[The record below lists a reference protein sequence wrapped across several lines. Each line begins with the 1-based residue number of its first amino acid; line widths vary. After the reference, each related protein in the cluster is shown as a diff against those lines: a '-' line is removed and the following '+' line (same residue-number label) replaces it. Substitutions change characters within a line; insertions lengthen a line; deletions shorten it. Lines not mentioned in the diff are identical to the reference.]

1 MPDSLRRERIPGID
15 VLRGLAAIAVLAFH
29 FTTRFGIVFGHP
41 TAPPFSAPWGEH
53 GVELFF
59 VISGFAIELSLE
71 SRRAPADFLWSR
83 VLRLYPTYW
92 AALAVTFVVVSVF
105 GLPERMASP
114 RDALLNVTMIP
125 ASLGAQAVDAV
136 YWTLER
142 ELRFYGLVL
151 LLLGLGL
158 RRYTVHALLLTVAVQ
173 TVGAVSHAVPYWISD
188 VLNAHWAHL
197 FACGVLLAR
206 LRRSPRWTTFG
217 WLALCLASSRL
228 IGAVPFT
235 YGIGAVA
242 LVWIATYPFAGAW
255 MRPLI
260 FLGKISYPLYL
271 SHQYVGYVVIRALYE
286 RGAPPGVA
294 IVSASAVGLAIASAL
309 HFVVEKPCLAL
320 QRRSF
325 THRHKPSEL
334 ASAAHV

>member
-1 MPDSLRRERIPGID
+1 MSDSPRRERIPGID
-15 VLRGLAAIAVLAFH
+15 ILRGLAAIAVLAFH

-41 TAPPFSAPWGEH
+41 VAPAFSVPWGQH

-59 VISGFAIELSLE
+59 VISGFAVELSLE
-71 SRRAPADFLWSR
+71 SRRTPGDFLWSR
-83 VLRLYPTYW
+83 ALRLYPTFW
-92 AALAVTFVVVSVF
+92 AALGVTFVVVTVF
-105 GLPERMASP
+105 GLPERVASS

-125 ASLGAQAVDAV
+125 ESLGAQAVDAV

-151 LLLGLGL
+151 LLLVLGLG
-158 RRYTVHALLLTVAVQ
+158 RYTVHALLITVAVQ
-173 TVGAVSHAVPYWISD
+173 TVGAVSHAVPPWVAD

-197 FACGVLLAR
+197 FACGALLAR

-217 WLALCLASSRL
+217 LLAACLASSRL
-228 IGAVPFT
+228 FGAVPFM

-242 LVWIATYPFAGAW
+242 LVWGARYPFVGAW
-255 MRPLI
+255 TRPLI

-271 SHQYVGYVVIRALYE
+271 SHQYVGYVVMRALYE

-294 IVSASAVGLAIASAL
+294 IASASAVGLAIASVL
-309 HFVVEKPCLAL
+309 HFAIEKPCLAL
-320 QRRSF
+320 QRRSLSQP
-325 THRHKPSEL
+325 HKPSEL